1 VVTDVRANEE
11 LWRLLWSQ
19 TAKQIIDRLPR
30 DAKFELVNAGLGWGL
45 SRQDNSRSALLLY
58 PSGEGRS
65 AGDLSLLIKGKG
77 TQTIPRYG
85 HSYPDYLAEVEDVV
99 MTVAENYLFTTN

>member
-1 VVTDVRANEE
+1 
-11 LWRLLWSQ
+11 
-19 TAKQIIDRLPR
+19 
-30 DAKFELVNAGLGWGL
+30 
-45 SRQDNSRSALLLY
+45 
-58 PSGEGRS
+58 
-65 AGDLSLLIKGKG
+65 LLIKGKG

>member
-1 VVTDVRANEE
+1 MVTDGRANEE

-30 DAKFELVNAGLGWGL
+30 DAKFELISAGLGWGL
-45 SRQDNSRSALLLY
+45 CRQDNARSALLLY
-58 PSGEGRS
+58 PSGLNRS
-65 AGDLSLLIKGKG
+65 AGDLSLMVKGKG

-85 HSYPDYLAEVEDVV
+85 HSYPDYLAEVEEAV
-99 MTVAENYLFTTN
+99 MTVAQHYLFTTN